1 MAKEEV
7 WGSVGLLGE
16 VAAVVVGVACLVL
29 EVVVVEEA
37 LLEEA
42 GVAAT
47 VSVLNQSPFLS
58 LRPKAPFAAW
68 GSSRQVLPWSVE
80 R

>member
-42 GVAAT
+42 GVAAAE
-47 VSVLNQSPFLS
+47 VSAYDEFVGLASP
-58 LRPKAPFAAW
+58 A
-68 GSSRQVLPWSVE
+68 V
-80 R
+80 